1 MKQEFVGVQV
11 VVVQVVVVQ
20 VVGDSS
26 EKDKYTGLWSPM
38 QIVLP
43 IEL

>member
-26 EKDKYTGLWSPM
+26 EKDKYTGL
-38 QIVLP
+38 
-43 IEL
+43 